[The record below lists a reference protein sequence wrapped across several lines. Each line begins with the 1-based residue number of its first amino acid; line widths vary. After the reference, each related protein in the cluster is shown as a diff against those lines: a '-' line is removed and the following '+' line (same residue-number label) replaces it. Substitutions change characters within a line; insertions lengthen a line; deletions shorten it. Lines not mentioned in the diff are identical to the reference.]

1 MTRTSQ
7 LRRSLNRRHSSN
19 RSESVQALS
28 ATKLAPRPHVP
39 KRTTSLQPPV
49 QLPGKPCPDKITLR
63 TNTFIIL
70 DKIKNMKIGVGDGV
84 DDEELY
90 QV

>member
-1 MTRTSQ
+1 
-7 LRRSLNRRHSSN
+7 
-19 RSESVQALS
+19 
-28 ATKLAPRPHVP
+28 
-39 KRTTSLQPPV
+39 V
-49 QLPGKPCPDKITLR
+49 QLPGKPCPDKQTLR